1 MALAGG
7 ENLTDARPRAKTD
20 ESANDAPTAST
31 SKALRP
37 RLTPFSDDREELSE
51 AVRAPRLGLSVTLVG
66 VRDTS

>member
-1 MALAGG
+1 M
-7 ENLTDARPRAKTD
+7 TD
-20 ESANDAPTAST
+20 ESANDALTAST